1 MLAPKIASPLPTST
15 EGKAV
20 PHGPAGI
27 PINWGTSGDAMD
39 KDALRPYLDLEL
51 WSLREAAYL
60 LCGWEPRTEADFIR
74 EDRDGA
80 GAVAQAYRRL
90 KDATLVG
97 TLRFV
102 DADGAFMRRRV
113 RPADA
118 QAWAELTGIK
128 FSDPHPDVQSTAE
141 DVAARQAQGFYTV
154 QEAAEELAEHRANT
168 RPDEWVR
175 DMREANDRR
184 ELVIRSYG
192 TKMPLSARATRRD
205 FRDLV
210 KVVELDAW
218 LRASVGYGFPS
229 AADTDPHEV
238 PTAAPETPK
247 QRRTRLL
254 EMLDAEIAAGR
265 ERGALARITETEKR
279 TRPTADRSNIGKDIK
294 KARQERSEERR
305 GGVLA
310 RMLG

>member
-1 MLAPKIASPLPTST
+1 
-15 EGKAV
+15 
-20 PHGPAGI
+20 
-27 PINWGTSGDAMD
+27 MD
-39 KDALRPYLDLEL
+39 KDALRPYLGLEL

-60 LCGWEPRTEADFIR
+60 LCGREPRTEADFTR
-74 EDRDGA
+74 EDRHGA

-90 KDATLVG
+90 KDATLAG

-118 QAWAELTGIK
+118 RAWAELTGIK
-128 FSDPHPDVQSTAE
+128 FSDPHPDVQATAE

-154 QEAAEELAEHRANT
+154 QEAAEALAEHRPNT
-168 RPDEWVR
+168 RPEEWVR
-175 DMREANDRR
+175 DMREANDRRDANDRR

-238 PTAAPETPK
+238 LTAAPETPK